1 MRRIL
6 TAQHK
11 LILLILSQK
20 AIDLANKASTE
31 DKAKNYEEALRCY
44 QHAVQYFLHAVKC
57 KESCFKFSLC
67 FWCTVIVFIYVWVC
81 WLAQFLLVVLI
92 CILLQRAW
100 KRSLRFDGCA
110 RLKMWKIGHLR
121 SIALCFCVAT
131 LPSTGTSGY
140 KRFPSETKPCRLQ

>member
-57 KESCFKFSLC
+57 KESCFKIQF
-67 FWCTVIVFIYVWVC
+67 VFLMHSNCVYIRVS
-81 WLAQFLLVVLI
+81 VLI
-92 CILLQRAW
+92 GSISTCCTNLYFTAEGM
-100 KRSLRFDGCA
+100 K
-110 RLKMWKIGHLR
+110 KI
-121 SIALCFCVAT
+121 IKV
-131 LPSTGTSGY
+131 
-140 KRFPSETKPCRLQ
+140 